1 MRQPLRALAVATA
14 SLSLAGG
21 AIAAATV
28 VSANPAP
35 QVVIPVS
42 ATSTH
47 DSAGHDANDD
57 HGGNRASSSPGSSP
71 QTASSQPGA
80 DDPATHDANDDNSPR
95 VTPNATESH
104 RHGADDPAG
113 HDAGDDHGGS
123 NSGRH

>member
-21 AIAAATV
+21 AIAAATT

-42 ATSTH
+42 ATPTH
-47 DSAGHDANDD
+47 DSGGHDANDD
-57 HGGNRASSSPGSSP
+57 HGGLRSSSSPSMSSGRDGS
-71 QTASSQPGA
+71 
-80 DDPATHDANDDNSPR
+80 DDAAGHDANDDNSPR